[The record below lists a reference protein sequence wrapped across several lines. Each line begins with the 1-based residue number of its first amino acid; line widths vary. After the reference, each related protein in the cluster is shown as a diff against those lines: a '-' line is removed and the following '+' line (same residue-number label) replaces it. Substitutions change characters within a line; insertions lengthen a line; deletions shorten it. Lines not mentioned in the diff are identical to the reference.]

1 MNGCMLI
8 VFSHR
13 GQTGPLPAVQHK
25 HGIPPNHLLARTHMH
40 ETRVWTWFGPD
51 RSSVCARIPCWQGS
65 QWAQYHN
72 DSRRECAH
80 SEEPLW
86 HLQPEQEQGS
96 PPTTT
101 LPYPGSHR
109 DPDSASPG
117 IYIRARAAL
126 VCKYAFIDAWVYFM
140 QQQEGPCE
148 AHSTCQH
155 KQREV
160 KSQRLPAQH
169 EEIIEPSLP
178 VGLPSALHLLPY
190 FSDQRLSLSNTQEKA
205 HTYTHGRLWQCCDLH
220 TVCTNN
226 AALAKHHQITT
237 RATTQ
242 HNMKRNTSFNPQM
255 KHSVSSSY
263 HPVQPWTWLLSTRKH
278 KKKQKKKR

>member
-1 MNGCMLI
+1 MTPFSLNTSGTRRSLFSLCVSTHFIWSQSGVPWLWQAES
-8 VFSHR
+8 VFSSEPHIFECAGCDEWLHADCVQSPWPNR
-13 GQTGPLPAVQHK
+13 ATPSRPTQTRHSANPSPRAHT
-25 HGIPPNHLLARTHMH
+25 PTHAQ
-40 ETRVWTWFGPD
+40 TRVWTWFGPD

-117 IYIRARAAL
+117 IDIRARAAL

-160 KSQRLPAQH
+160 RSQRLPAQH

-205 HTYTHGRLWQCCDLH
+205 HTHTHTAVCDSA
-220 TVCTNN
+220 VICT
-226 AALAKHHQITT
+226 LCVYQ
-237 RATTQ
+237 
-242 HNMKRNTSFNPQM
+242 
-255 KHSVSSSY
+255 
-263 HPVQPWTWLLSTRKH
+263 
-278 KKKQKKKR
+278 